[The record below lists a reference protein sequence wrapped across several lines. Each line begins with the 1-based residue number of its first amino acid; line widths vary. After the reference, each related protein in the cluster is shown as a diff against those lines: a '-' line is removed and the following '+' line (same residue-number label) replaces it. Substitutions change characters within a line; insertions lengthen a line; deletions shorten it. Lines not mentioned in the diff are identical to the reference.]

1 MPSTESILNKYVKR
15 QDTQVSHRYFSNK
28 TTTESILDLSQSS
41 FVHALVLLN
50 ITWVTQQSTQVLCAL
65 VSSCVGNE
73 EEKSIFLA
81 GLGPGREFPLL
92 RKGL

>member
-1 MPSTESILNKYVKR
+1 MSKDKTLK
-15 QDTQVSHRYFSNK
+15 SHRYSLNN
-28 TTTESILDLSQSS
+28 TITESILDMSQSS
-41 FVHALVLLN
+41 FVQALVLLN

-73 EEKSIFLA
+73 EKSIFLA
-81 GLGPGREFPLL
+81 GLGPVRKFPLF